1 MISIF
6 KRFSVLSA
14 VLVAIFVL
22 VVSLIKSAPIAYQG
36 LPSTDETTEAESVA
50 GVALDEKIVEYEIK
64 PGDTAVAVLNTQ
76 GVGKEESLAVITAS
90 KGVFDFAQIQ
100 AGKILT
106 FRFVNEALAA
116 VEYPLSRETVVIV
129 EKANDIYRATT
140 TPIEYDTE
148 EVVARGTIVDSL
160 FLAGLD
166 AGMDDAVIMELA
178 DVFSSDIDFVTDI
191 RDGDSF
197 VVVYEKRSRNGED
210 AGSGHILGASFTND
224 TKVYSAF
231 RFNDAYYDSEGISKA
246 RQFLKSPLS
255 YGRISSGFSYKR
267 TNPVTKQVTPHRAI
281 DYAAP
286 AGTPVIATGKG
297 TVVTAGSKGD
307 LGITVELQ
315 HGTYKTQYAHLSR
328 IATDVKKGVDVAQ
341 GEVVG
346 YVGSTGISTGAHL
359 QYAFFENGTP
369 INPLTAEFSA
379 GDPVSEN
386 EQQDFERVRD
396 AIISKLDI

>member
-14 VLVAIFVL
+14 VLVAIFVS

>member
-1 MISIF
+1 MRSIS
-6 KRFSVLSA
+6 KRHVTLSTLLIA
-14 VLVAIFVL
+14 TFALVITLTNSSPVVYQESSAIDVG
-22 VVSLIKSAPIAYQG
+22 SGSE
-36 LPSTDETTEAESVA
+36 STTETLP
-50 GVALDEKIVEYEIK
+50 GEKIVEYEIK
-64 PGDTAVAVLNTQ
+64 PGDTAVAVLNAQ
-76 GVGKEESLAVITAS
+76 GVREEESLAVMSAS

-116 VEYPLSRETVVIV
+116 VEYPLSRETVVVV
-129 EKANDIYRATT
+129 EKANDTYRATT

-148 EVVARGTIVDSL
+148 EVVARGTITDSL
-160 FLAGLD
+160 FLAGMG

-178 DVFSSDIDFVTDI
+178 DAFSSDIDFVTDI

-197 VVVYEKRSRNGED
+197 VVVYEKRSRDGKD

-224 TKVYSAF
+224 GKAYSAF

-286 AGTPVIATGKG
+286 EGTPVIATGKG

-315 HGTYKTQYAHLSR
+315 HGTYKTQYAHLSS
-328 IATDVKKGVDVAQ
+328 IASGVKKGAEVVQ

-359 QYAFFENGTP
+359 QYALFENGTP
-369 INPLTAEFSA
+369 VNPLTAEFSA
-379 GDPVSEN
+379 GDPVSES
-386 EQQDFERVRD
+386 ERSDFERTRET
-396 AIISKLDI
+396 IISKLSM